1 MGPPS
6 GYSVNLAYMGSQVD
20 LDTTPNAYFREDL
33 VYANDILD
41 TENDS
46 FGYIGTWVYNKDM
59 LNVYNDGSPG

>member
-1 MGPPS
+1 MGW
-6 GYSVNLAYMGSQVD
+6 QVD
-20 LDTTPNAYFREDL
+20 LDTTPNAYFRQDL
-33 VYANDILD
+33 MYANDILD